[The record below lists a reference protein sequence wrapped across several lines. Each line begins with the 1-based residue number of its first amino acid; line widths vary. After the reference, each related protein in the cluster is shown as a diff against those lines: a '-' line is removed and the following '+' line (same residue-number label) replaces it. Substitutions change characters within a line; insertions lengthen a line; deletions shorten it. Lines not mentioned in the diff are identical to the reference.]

1 MWPKTAFPIRKYE
14 FIQLKNLQ
22 STVSTL
28 NLAIVS
34 YYKKTFILSS
44 IYHEKPDT
52 YAVMSAM
59 ISHPMAF
66 KQRPFYSILIV
77 LSVICAF
84 WVTAKSYKAFYI
96 QESDYVSSNKL
107 QRVAKVS
114 MLYGETNHM
123 YERALQSHE
132 RHGKR
137 WGYPMHILRQDISI
151 GFWNKPSYLLSLV
164 ISELAK
170 PAGER
175 IEWLMYVL
183 FFYMLLKDIDSCRW
197 VDADSIIL
205 NNDIPVEIFLPPSDL
220 KDIHLVATQ
229 DQNGL
234 NTGIMFLHVHPW
246 MISFLTETLGYPLYL
261 PNIDLGR
268 SADQESM
275 RRVLNKTTG
284 GPKGKGYADGVSYL
298 PRPWINSYE
307 WDWAYEGK
315 RGDLLVHF
323 PGLEERRWPHM
334 AKWLNIVETTPQ
346 EWNLPLE
353 ETGYINKTT
362 MYWSQIR
369 SAKES
374 IKSAEKKL
382 LSGVSGEALSR
393 STNET
398 AGALKSILREKSDNM
413 ELVQQQT
420 QDLNVLIGMA

>member
-1 MWPKTAFPIRKYE
+1 
-14 FIQLKNLQ
+14 
-22 STVSTL
+22 
-28 NLAIVS
+28 
-34 YYKKTFILSS
+34 
-44 IYHEKPDT
+44 
-52 YAVMSAM
+52 
-59 ISHPMAF
+59 MAF

-84 WVTAKSYKAFYI
+84 WVTAKSYKVFYI
-96 QESDYVSSNKL
+96 HESDYLSSNKL

-164 ISELAK
+164 ISEMAK

-175 IEWLMYVL
+175 MEWLM
-183 FFYMLLKDIDSCRW
+183 W

-220 KDIHLVATQ
+220 KDIHLVASQ

-246 MISFLTETLGYPLYL
+246 TTTFLTETLGYPLYL

-284 GPKGKGYADGVSYL
+284 GPNGKGYADGVSYL
-298 PRPWINSYE
+298 PRPWINTYE

-334 AKWLNIVETTPQ
+334 AKWLNVVETTPQ

-374 IKSAEKKL
+374 IKSAEKRL

-398 AGALKSILREKSDNM
+398 AGALKKTLREKSDNM
-413 ELVQQQT
+413 ELVQKQT
-420 QDLNVLIGMA
+420 QDLNALIGMT